1 MSYFDVSN
9 IKRECIISGTS
20 DIIITENG
28 EAVLCKSSDN
38 SKFMTS
44 NIFAARIA
52 EYAPQLYSYFVDIG
66 DSRRAMLGSMS
77 GGEEASYRSGDF
89 CLVQVTSAPR
99 DKKGAYVS
107 DKIRLTGVYTVLLP
121 CEKKAAVNISAKI
134 KNKEERER
142 LSMIGES
149 LESQYSIIMR
159 TEAAGA
165 SAGLIAEDHKR
176 LTREWKDIL
185 QIYEEKKSN
194 GSCGSIR
201 LRDPL
206 VCEIMKYPASSY
218 SEICA
223 DTPDMMEYIKRAL
236 PQLSDKL
243 KFIPKRIF
251 AVKSVDNVKS
261 ALLGKK
267 VYLKSGADIVI
278 EKTEALTV
286 IDVNTGGSKLSY
298 KDVNK
303 EAAREIMR
311 QLRLRDIGGMVVCD
325 FIEMNNENDKQ
336 ELTEYMR
343 RLAYIDPSKPEIF
356 GLTALGLMEITR
368 KRS

>member
-1 MSYFDVSN
+1 MSYFDVSD

-52 EYAPQLYSYFVDIG
+52 EYAPQLRSYFAEIG
-66 DSRRAMLGSMS
+66 DSRRAMLSSMA
-77 GGEEASYRSGDF
+77 GGVEASYKPGDF
-89 CLVQVTSAPR
+89 CLVQITSAPR
-99 DKKGAYVS
+99 GRKGAYVT
-107 DKIRLTGVYTVLLP
+107 DRIRLTGIYTVLLP
-121 CEKKAAVNISAKI
+121 CEKKISVNISAKI
-134 KNKEERER
+134 KDKEERER
-142 LSMIGES
+142 LSMIGDS
-149 LESQYSIIMR
+149 LESQYSLIMR

-165 SAGLIAEDHKR
+165 SAAVIAEDHKR
-176 LTREWKDIL
+176 LIKEWNGIL
-185 QIYEEKKSN
+185 HTYEEMKSN
-194 GSCGSIR
+194 GACGSIR

-206 VCEIMKYPASSY
+206 VCELMKYPISSY
-218 SEICA
+218 SEICV
-223 DTPDMMEYIKRAL
+223 DTPDMMEYIKRSV

-251 AVKSVDNVKS
+251 AVKSVDNVRS
-261 ALLGKK
+261 TLLGKK

-298 KDVNK
+298 KDVNT

-311 QLRLRDIGGMVVCD
+311 QLRLRDIGGMIVCD
-325 FIEMNNENDKQ
+325 FIETNNENDRK

-343 RLAYIDPSKPEIF
+343 SLAHIDPAKPEIF
-356 GLTALGLMEITR
+356 GLTALGLMEISR